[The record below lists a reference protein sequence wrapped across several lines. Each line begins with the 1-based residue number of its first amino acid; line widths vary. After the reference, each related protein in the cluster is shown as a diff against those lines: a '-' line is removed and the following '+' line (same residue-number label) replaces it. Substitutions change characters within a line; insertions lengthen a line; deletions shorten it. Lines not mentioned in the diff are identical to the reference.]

1 MSIYLGNLN
10 LKDIIKEEYLIE
22 IKEWLKNNRFNKVS
36 NTSMISNKK
45 GNYHIFDIPKMIVIC
60 GEEKAKEFVD
70 FITNNSLNKAFK
82 ITLNISVVELEKEEK

>member
-1 MSIYLGNLN
+1 MIKG
-10 LKDIIKEEYLIE
+10 KDLINK

-45 GNYHIFDIPKMIVIC
+45 GNYHIFDIPKIITIC
-60 GEEKAKEFVD
+60 GEGKTKEFVD

-82 ITLNISVVELEKEEK
+82 TTLNISVVELEKEEK